1 MKTDAF
7 RIALIDFLLFQFDLL
22 FRFDLLA

>member
-7 RIALIDFLLFQFDLL
+7 RIALIDFLLFQLDLLFQFDLL
-22 FRFDLLA
+22 D